1 MANTYPIP
9 AQISEQNRSY
19 LFGDG
24 IFDTVKISN
33 GKLCFAELH
42 YFRLMASL
50 RIARMSIPQWLDQET
65 YEALLLAKAAEIG
78 ANNARMRITFF
89 RNEGGRYFP
98 EKSDIGYT
106 VEAQP
111 LSASDFSLN
120 DTPYEVD
127 IYRDFT
133 ITAQLLSTIKTT
145 SKLIHITAAI
155 YAQENDWQNCLLL
168 NEHKNIVELVN
179 ANIFVR
185 FGSKIVTP
193 PVSEGCQNGIIR
205 KVILTDVALRETYQF
220 EERPVSVFE
229 LQQADELFF
238 TNAIQGV
245 GSITKYRKKIY
256 ENKAA
261 LAVLTRLNELIAL

>member
-1 MANTYPIP
+1 MANAYPTP

-24 IFDTVKISN
+24 IFDTVKVRN
-33 GKLCFAELH
+33 GKLCFGELH

-50 RIARMSIPQWLDQET
+50 RIARMAIPKWLDQET
-65 YEALLLAKAAEIG
+65 YESMVLAKAAEIS
-78 ANNARMRITFF
+78 AENARVRITFF

-98 EKSDIGYT
+98 EKSQVSYT
-106 VEAQP
+106 IEAEV
-111 LSASDFSLN
+111 LEKSDFSLN
-120 DTPYEVD
+120 SSPYEVD

-145 SKLIHITAAI
+145 SKLIHVTAAI

-168 NEHKNIVELVN
+168 NEHKNVVELVN
-179 ANIFVR
+179 ANIFIR
-185 FGSKIVTP
+185 FGTNIITP

-205 KVILTDVALRETYQF
+205 KVILSDTILKERFQL

-245 GSITKYRKKIY
+245 GSITKYRKKEY
-256 ENKAA
+256 ENSAA
-261 LAVLTRLNELIAL
+261 SAILLRLNELIAL